1 MNKIKTLSGFTLLEL
16 MITLAIAGII
26 TMIGIP
32 SFQGLI
38 NNSRLTAHAN
48 DLLTALHYAR
58 SEAVTRNTD
67 IVITQI
73 GGANSVWEGGWDIR
87 VVGGELLKQHEALG
101 NGYTLRT
108 GGTFINT
115 LTYTSAGFSKGGGG
129 LGADSFTVCNAA
141 QDINSARKIVLN
153 QIGRAYVQKGVGVGE
168 CP

>member
-1 MNKIKTLSGFTLLEL
+1 MQKKKTLSGFTLLEL

-48 DLLTALHYAR
+48 DLLTALNYAR
-58 SEAVTRNTD
+58 SEAVSRNTD
-67 IVITQI
+67 IVIAKI
-73 GGANSVWEGGWDIR
+73 GGVDSVWEGGWTISD
-87 VVGGELLKQHEALG
+87 GAELLKQHEALG

-108 GGTFINT
+108 GGTYENT
-115 LTYTSAGFSKGGGG
+115 LTFTSAGFSKGDGGF
-129 LGADSFTVCNAA
+129 ANDSFTICNAD
-141 QDINSARKIVLN
+141 QDIASARKIVLN
-153 QIGRAYVQKGVGVGE
+153 NIGRSYVQKGVGIGE